1 MKKLNIAIIGFG
13 TVGGGLYR
21 LLEKNA
27 GVIASRSGIDI
38 AVTAVCDV
46 RTDHVKKTAPGAAI
60 VSDWKRIV
68 NDAAIDIVVELI
80 GGIEPA
86 KSIIME
92 SLKNG
97 KGVVTANK
105 KLLAEEGAAIFEAA
119 RSGPGRIGFE
129 AAVGGGIP
137 CILALRHGLVGNR
150 ARSIMGI
157 LNGTT
162 NYILTMMRENDMPF
176 TDALKDAQEKGFA
189 EADPT
194 FDIEG
199 YDAGHKIALLAMIA
213 FNKAIS
219 YKDIR
224 IEGITRISKADIAHA
239 RDMGYVIKLLGI
251 AKDIDGMI
259 DIRVQPTMIPE
270 GHHLASVRYEYNS
283 IMFDC
288 DMTDPVILT
297 GRGAGAAPTAS
308 AVLSDIVQIAQQGA
322 AYVTPLVTDGD
333 ARLIEPGKRMSRY
346 YLRMQ
351 TDDRPGILSQI
362 AGVFGR
368 HDISIASVIQ
378 KELHAEHVPL
388 IFMTHE
394 AEEAGMLRALEEIR
408 KFNFTHGDV
417 MLIRVEDSL
426 SGGEQK

>member
-13 TVGGGLYR
+13 TVGCGLYR

-27 GVIASRSGIDI
+27 EVIAQRTGIDI
-38 AVTAVCDV
+38 SVTAVCDV
-46 RTDHVKKTAPGAAI
+46 RSDHVKKTAPGARI
-60 VSDWKRIV
+60 VSDWKEIV
-68 NDAAIDIVVELI
+68 KDKSVDIVAELI

-92 SLKNG
+92 ALKNG

-105 KLLAEEGAAIFEAA
+105 KLLAEEGRDIFKQANA
-119 RSGPGRIGFE
+119 GAGHIGFE

-150 ARSIMGI
+150 MRSIMGI

-162 NYILTMMRENDMPF
+162 NFILTMMRENNMPF
-176 TDALKDAQEKGFA
+176 PDALRDAQEKGFA

-213 FNKAIS
+213 FNKNIS
-219 YKDIR
+219 YGDIR
-224 IEGITRISKADIAHA
+224 VEGISHISKADIAYA

-251 AKDIDGMI
+251 AKEIDGNI
-259 DIRVQPTMIPE
+259 DIRVHPTMIPE

-283 IMFDC
+283 IMFDG

-297 GRGAGAAPTAS
+297 GRGAGASPTAS
-308 AVLSDIVQIAQQGA
+308 AVLSDIVQIAQQGP
-322 AYVTPLVTDGD
+322 AYVSPLVTDGD

-368 HDISIASVIQ
+368 HGISIASVIQ

-394 AEEAGMLRALEEIR
+394 AVEEGMMLALEEI
-408 KFNFTHGDV
+408 KKYSFIHGDV

-426 SGGEQK
+426 SAGEKK